1 MTEENKKYVEESKS
15 LIQKFL
21 QESTRLEI
29 GEIPLSFEKG
39 QDFSYGV
46 RLNIKLKV
54 KTEVEKI
61 DGKLEDSSGIDIYY
75 NISDYESTIPK
86 VCDIERNDK
95 DIFEKAYDFISNS
108 SYRNLFGTTR
118 LHEYPKKFAFT
129 SECYRCGGSGEV
141 DCPSCGGSGYTRCD
155 NCGGKGS
162 ILKEG
167 YSRNSMTG
175 QDQYYS
181 YEETCPECRGSGT
194 KHCYHC
200 NGTGKV
206 ECPTCNG
213 KGYFTEITTIVTF
226 LYTLPSLVFF
236 NKNIPNYIIDSL
248 NKTGI
253 DALGKCSI
261 VKLNDIIKI
270 RGERRIEVRFDL
282 TTKYV
287 TFKSKLNSENIIWI
301 IYGNPPQI
309 FDAGFIIEKILIED
323 LKNLKKSTSI
333 INYLNPFFYSFNK
346 KNLINFMKSES
357 HQNLLKESISEKDIS
372 KIAESLNRSFSK
384 EYIKS
389 SLKALKRFHNIFF
402 KWSLLKWSIFSGIF
416 MYCLIILFKINDN
429 IKIFSK
435 MIKNRFY
442 LTPILNETFNIKEF
456 FFIFKG
462 KFILFFL
469 ILFAFAYIRW
479 HYLAFLSRK
488 IKSEIYLEW
497 LEKKVIIWYDFLILW
512 GISIIT
518 TIILLYEFPVWI
530 DKNKKIF
537 GVVKTNEIVVHLK
550 DFNQRVEEFLD
561 VPSNHYKENKSK
573 GKK

>member
-1 MTEENKKYVEESKS
+1 MTEENKKYVEDSKI

-29 GEIPLSFEKG
+29 GEIPLSFEEG

-54 KTEVEKI
+54 ETEVEKI
-61 DGKLEDSSGIDIYY
+61 DGKLENSSGIDIYY
-75 NISDYESTIPK
+75 NVSNYESTIPK
-86 VCDIERNDK
+86 ICDIEKNDK
-95 DIFEKAYDFISNS
+95 DVFEKAYDFISNS

-118 LHEYPKKFAFT
+118 LHEYPQKFAFT
-129 SECYRCGGSGEV
+129 SECYRCGGSGEIN
-141 DCPSCGGSGYTRCD
+141 CPSCGGSGYTRCD

-162 ILKEG
+162 ITKEG

-181 YEETCPECRGSGT
+181 YEETCPECEGSGT

-206 ECPTCNG
+206 KCPTCNG

-248 NKTGI
+248 NKNGI
-253 DALGKCSI
+253 NALGKCSI

-282 TTKYV
+282 TTKYA

-301 IYGNPPQI
+301 VYGNPPQI

-372 KIAESLNRSFSK
+372 KIVESLNRSFSK

-435 MIKNRFY
+435 VIKNRFY
-442 LTPILNETFNIKEF
+442 LTPILDETFNIKEF

>member
-61 DGKLEDSSGIDIYY
+61 DGKLEDSSGINIYY
-75 NISDYESTIPK
+75 NVSDYESTIPK

-155 NCGGKGS
+155 NCGGKGV

-282 TTKYV
+282 TTKYA
-287 TFKSKLNSENIIWI
+287 TFKSKLNSENIVWT

-309 FDAGFIIEKILIED
+309 FDAGFIVEKILIED

-435 MIKNRFY
+435 VIKNRFY
-442 LTPILNETFNIKEF
+442 LTPILDETFDIKEF

-462 KFILFFL
+462 RFILFFL
-469 ILFAFAYIRW
+469 ILFAFGYIRW
-479 HYLAFLSRK
+479 HYLIFLLKK
-488 IKSEIYLEW
+488 IGDKIYLEW
-497 LEKKVIIWYDFLILW
+497 LDKKGFIWYDFLILW

>member
-162 ILKEG
+162 ITKEG

-181 YEETCPECRGSGT
+181 YEETCPECGGSGT

-206 ECPTCNG
+206 KCPTCNG

-236 NKNIPNYIIDSL
+236 NKNIPNHIIDSL

-282 TTKYV
+282 TTKYA
-287 TFKSKLNSENIIWI
+287 TFKSKLNSENIIWT

-323 LKNLKKSTSI
+323 LKSLKKSTSI

-372 KIAESLNRSFSK
+372 KIVESLNRSFSK

-389 SLKALKRFHNIFF
+389 SLKALKHFHNIFF

-435 MIKNRFY
+435 VIKNRFY
-442 LTPILNETFNIKEF
+442 LTPILDGTFNIKEF

-479 HYLAFLSRK
+479 HYLVFLSRK